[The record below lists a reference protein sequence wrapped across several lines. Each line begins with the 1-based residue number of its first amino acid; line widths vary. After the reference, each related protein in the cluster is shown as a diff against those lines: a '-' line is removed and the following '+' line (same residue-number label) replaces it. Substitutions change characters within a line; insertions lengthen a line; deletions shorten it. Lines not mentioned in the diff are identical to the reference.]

1 MKRFLIV
8 AVLVSLFATSLFAAE
23 TLPAQPKDESKWTDF
38 TYVNVPILK
47 VLEAKNGYVVVY
59 QKNKVGVGTV
69 VVPKDWAKGNNENP
83 SKLKF
88 RKVRKAN
95 ECYMSI
101 QKKNGEFLRVV
112 LTLPMNKSNSIWGVV
127 KGMNSID
134 GCDKDTLEEIE
145 L

>member
-1 MKRFLIV
+1 MKKFLIV
-8 AVLVSLFATSLFAAE
+8 IALVSMFATSMFAAE
-23 TLPAQPKDESKWTDF
+23 TLPAQSKDESKWTDF

-47 VLEAKNGYVVVY
+47 VYEAKNGYVVIY
-59 QKNKVGVGTV
+59 QKNKVGASQVTI
-69 VVPKDWAKGNNENP
+69 PKAWAKGSIENP

-88 RKVRKAN
+88 RKVRRADD
-95 ECYMSI
+95 CYMSI

-112 LTLPMNKSNSIWGVV
+112 LTLPMNKANSVWGVV
-127 KGMNSID
+127 KGMNQLD